1 MACISL
7 FYLIIWSVYRLH
19 CLFMK
24 IFRIYIITL
33 TTLQL
38 DCTKKLP
45 AGLWTQDIGQELLA
59 S

>member
-1 MACISL
+1 
-7 FYLIIWSVYRLH
+7 
-19 CLFMK
+19 MK
-24 IFRIYIITL
+24 NFRIYIITL